1 MAKNSDTQ
9 IVEAPLTEAK
19 ITAAMDAARA
29 AVGVS
34 GPVAIS
40 SFNQG
45 RSLIVTCT
53 APAYS

>member
-1 MAKNSDTQ
+1 MADTDAQ

-29 AVGVS
+29 AVGLS
-34 GPVAIS
+34 GPISIS

-45 RSLIVTCT
+45 RSLIVSCT
-53 APAYS
+53 SPAYT